1 MKLLK
6 KLTTVLLV
14 FAMVLCYAPQ
24 ITLAD
29 EQGSDSSGE
38 TIVLPQMKLLL
49 SESPDSENNEA
60 YNETTQTNYA
70 TLADAVAD
78 ASDGDTIVL
87 LRESIE
93 LSSTI
98 AVATNLTIKTQDDAA
113 ADTVITGPSLNGF
126 LMRENSGILNLVGNE
141 NARIVFDG
149 QSRSS
154 RDSALVF
161 AAGGAT
167 INAEYTVFQNGSNT
181 TEKNGAGVRVTGIF
195 NAIHCSFIGNSATGT
210 KNQMGGAV
218 YVAGSGVANISY
230 SHFEN
235 NYVVG
240 GSYCA
245 AVLRAVNSGHYEV
258 SYSTFIGNTSGNA
271 TASKRYLFNNY
282 PDEYGAGKVLNCW
295 FDNTSNIAYYNEA
308 DNSKNAIFEGNHT
321 GVIFTNPTSKNASYN
336 GSNLA
341 VSKFFNNWDNNKM
354 QAAVTQNGVAVTPL
368 EPGFYDFTVTA
379 KNGYEFYDQSF
390 DGQFSA
396 AVNGGRVTISG
407 TSYDSLKAAYNAA
420 VDGDVLVLESDIVL
434 DGYQILE
441 KAITITTVGG
451 AANGVTLSCSRDP
464 FNGNLLDIRTAGVSI
479 IGTEDSVITVDGR
492 GKTQTSNALM
502 YVRSSDTTL
511 AYIDFKN
518 ITTVTNNA
526 AGIRIHNEEG
536 LDGISVSNCSFANCA
551 VGDAENVKNGGAVL
565 VNTNIEAEFTDCV
578 FENCSANRGGA
589 VFVSHGSDVV
599 FTDCTFEDN
608 TAAAEGGAVY
618 INNAVGQN
626 VYAQFDGCEFV
637 ENAAGQYGGAIYL
650 YDRAVADVTGSVFTG
665 NVATAN
671 QGGAIYARTAV
682 AVTISEG
689 SSFTANSAGD
699 SGGALYGAG
708 SSSYAVSGST
718 FINNTVG
725 SYGRAIR
732 STSAFLFSNCVFND
746 TLDEIMD
753 CAVSGN
759 TAGAAL
765 SRIVTGCAFNT
776 VPSLSVTKE
785 ATTGVMCE
793 GCTFVYIGIEKPAV
807 KAEYAEGIDFG
818 RILTAADVL
827 DGFDAESMTATYV
840 LDETSMSAI
849 QYTGTYTITVAP
861 KEDYKFLEG
870 GVQTE
875 DTAVL
880 SLTVNQTGDGEPKLS
895 MKGILSDVVDIE
907 LLMIPQNDEI
917 ASEEYSS
924 IVFVGNV
931 GDRTVE
937 IPANRSG
944 KAFSFCIDEIYAI
957 CMADTVSGTIYGR
970 KAGEEDVEL
979 CVLDASEE
987 VSFMNYCGL
996 LAEAYEGDYELL
1008 TLLANMLN
1016 YGAASQIYKG
1026 YNTDN
1031 LPNTAAFVAENEQT
1045 YSLPESTAVIGEVKE
1060 GVTGTFISNASLN
1073 LSNRIKVY
1081 VVVTTDIIE
1090 DITLVVSSGESEW
1103 IYTSES
1109 SPAVSNGNKY
1119 RFNLEKLLPQ
1129 DYDKQ
1134 YTIKLYSGTV
1144 EEDNLIQTVEYG
1156 VYDYIARMSTK
1167 TQYAN
1172 LPELLNAIYNY
1183 SQAAMAFVDTH

>member
-1 MKLLK
+1 MKLLR
-6 KLTTVLLV
+6 KLTTVILV

-24 ITLAD
+24 IVLAD
-29 EQGSDSSGE
+29 DQGSDGD

-87 LRESIE
+87 LKESIE

-98 AVATNLTIKTQDDAA
+98 RPYISLTIKTQDDAT

-126 LMRENSGILNLVGNE
+126 LMRESAGTLNLVGNE

-154 RDSALVF
+154 RTNELVF
-161 AAGGAT
+161 VEEGAT
-167 INAEYTVFQNGSNT
+167 INAEYVVIQNGTNT
-181 TEKNGAGVRVTGIF
+181 KKATGAGVRATGTF
-195 NAIHCSFIGNSATGT
+195 NAIHCSFIGNSSTGT
-210 KNQMGGAV
+210 EDQMGGAV
-218 YVAGSGVANISY
+218 YVAGSGVANIGY

-235 NYVVG
+235 NYIVG
-240 GSYCA
+240 GKYCA
-245 AVLRAVNSGHYEV
+245 AVLRSANAGHYEV
-258 SYSTFIGNTSGNA
+258 SYSTFVGNTSGNA
-271 TASKRYLFNNY
+271 TASRRYLFYNY

-336 GSNLA
+336 GSNIA

-354 QAAVTQNGVAVTPL
+354 QAAVTQNGVAATPL

-396 AVNGGRVTISG
+396 AVNGGRVTIG
-407 TSYDSLKAAYNAA
+407 ETSYNSLKAAYNAA
-420 VDGDVLVLESDIVL
+420 EDGDVLVLGSDIVL

-464 FNGNLLDIRTAGVSI
+464 FNGNLLDIRTEGVSI

-492 GKTQTSNALM
+492 GKTQTSNGLM
-502 YVRSSDTTL
+502 YVRNSNTTL

-518 ITTVTNNA
+518 ITTATNNA
-526 AGIRIHNEEG
+526 AAIRMHNDLG
-536 LDGISVSNCSFANCA
+536 LDGISVSNCSFTNCA

-589 VFVSHGSDVV
+589 VFVSYGSDVV
-599 FTDCTFEDN
+599 FTDCEFESN
-608 TAAAEGGAVY
+608 TAAVDGGALYV
-618 INNAVGQN
+618 NNADGQN
-626 VYAQFDGCEFV
+626 VSVDFEGC
-637 ENAAGQYGGAIYL
+637 
-650 YDRAVADVTGSVFTG
+650 VFTG
-665 NVATAN
+665 NTAGAYGGAMYLYDGAVAAVTGSAFTGNAATAG
-671 QGGAIYARTAV
+671 QGGAIYARASV
-682 AVTISEG
+682 AVTISGG

-708 SSSYAVSGST
+708 GSSYAVSGSA
-718 FINNTVG
+718 FSNNTVG
-725 SYGRAIR
+725 STGRAIR
-732 STSAFLFSNCVFND
+732 STSMFSFASCTFTD
-746 TLDEIMD
+746 TLEEIMD

-765 SRIVTGCAFNT
+765 TRIVTGCTFNT
-776 VPSLSVTKE
+776 VPSQSVSKQSS
-785 ATTGVMCE
+785 TGVTCE
-793 GCTFVYIGIEKPAV
+793 DCTFVYIGLEKPAV
-807 KAEYAEGIDFG
+807 KAAYVSGVDFG
-818 RILTAADVL
+818 RIMTAADVL
-827 DGFDAESMTATYV
+827 DGFDADTMKATYI
-840 LDETSMSAI
+840 LGGASMSAI
-849 QYTGTYTITVAP
+849 QYTGTYTITVSP
-861 KEDYKFLEG
+861 KDDYKFLEG

-875 DTAVL
+875 DTVVL

-970 KAGEEDVEL
+970 KDGEEDVEL
-979 CVLDASEE
+979 CALDASEN
-987 VSFMNYCGL
+987 VSFKNYCGL
-996 LAEAYEGDYELL
+996 LAEAYEGDDELL

-1026 YNTDN
+1026 YRTDN

-1045 YSLPESTAVIGEVKE
+1045 YSLPESAAVIGEVKE
-1060 GVTGTFISNASLN
+1060 GVSGMLISNASLN
-1073 LSNRIKVY
+1073 LSNRIRIY
-1081 VVVTTDIIE
+1081 VIVTTDNIE
-1090 DITLVVSSGESEW
+1090 DTTLVVSSGESEW
-1103 IYTSES
+1103 VYTSES
-1109 SPAVSNGNKY
+1109 SPIVVRANKY
-1119 RFNLEKLLPQ
+1119 RFNLENLLPQ

-1156 VYDYIARMSTK
+1156 VYDYIARMSSRTE
-1167 TQYAN
+1167 YAN
-1172 LPELLNAIYNY
+1172 LPGLLSAIYNY